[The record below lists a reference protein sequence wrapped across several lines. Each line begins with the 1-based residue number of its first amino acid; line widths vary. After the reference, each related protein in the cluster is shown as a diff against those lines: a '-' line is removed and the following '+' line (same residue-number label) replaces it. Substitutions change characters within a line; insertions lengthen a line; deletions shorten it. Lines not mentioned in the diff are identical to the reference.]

1 MTSRQ
6 LQDLTPQ
13 ELVDHARM
21 VGRESSR
28 NWNKVAA
35 EAMAWAEAVRRRELP
50 VVRAV
55 ERAHMDRVTAASD
68 ATTMA
73 KQAHDAAV
81 GGAEAAAETEA
92 AKAVLG
98 AALETAVARAA
109 AASTGLPAAERA
121 VVMEAAV
128 EAAETGPEARA
139 VARAAE
145 KSVISRTAALAYLDI
160 AHKEQILGQWPV
172 QTQEDMVSAAKH
184 KALDLF
190 KKQKE
195 KQHEEDKV
203 KKHMGSMLGDWDKAG
218 KLSKRRIKKNIRKT
232 KRRRQKITKR
242 RRK

>member
-13 ELVDHARM
+13 ELVDHSL
-21 VGRESSR
+21 VVWRESSR

-35 EAMAWAEAVRRRELP
+35 EAMAWAEAIRRRELP
-50 VVRAV
+50 LVRAV
-55 ERAHMDRVTAASD
+55 ERAHMDRGTAASD
-68 ATTMA
+68 AKTMA

-81 GGAEAAAETEA
+81 GAAEAAAETEA

-109 AASTGLPAAERA
+109 GASTRLPAAERA
-121 VVMEAAV
+121 AAMEAAV
-128 EAAETGPEARA
+128 ETAETGPEARA

-160 AHKEQILGQWPV
+160 ARKERMMGQWPV
-172 QTQEDMVSAAKH
+172 QIQEHTVSAAKQ
-184 KALDLF
+184 KALDLL
-190 KKQKE
+190 KKQQEEQYE
-195 KQHEEDKV
+195 KSKV
-203 KKHMGSMLGDWDKAG
+203 KKHMDSMLGDWDKAG
-218 KLSKRRIKKNIRKT
+218 KLSKRRIRKNIRKT